1 MRLQGVRGDRQEMH
15 WRTWDRGS
23 LVEIGEAILLALVAV
38 ATAWTGYQAARWDGE
53 SAKLYGTSSRIR
65 IEATQADTRGG
76 QEQLYDASTFSF
88 WLEAR
93 LKGEAK
99 LAAEYEG
106 RFRPEYRP
114 AFQAWLATHP
124 FTNPDAPA
132 GPMLMPQY
140 RNGELEQAA
149 RLNTQ
154 ASGVFAQGAHART
167 TGDRYVRAT
176 VLLATVLFLLAVSQR
191 FRHFRVRVGLLCV
204 AVVILAYAI
213 GTIATYPRF

>member
-1 MRLQGVRGDRQEMH
+1 MSLAEGGRNRWAMH
-15 WRTWDRGS
+15 GRMWDRES
-23 LVEIGEAILLALVAV
+23 LVEIGEAVLLALVAI

-53 SAKLYGTSSRIR
+53 SANLYGTSSRIR

-76 QEQLYDASTFSF
+76 QEQLYDANTFSF
-88 WLEAR
+88 WVEAH
-93 LKGEAK
+93 LKGETK
-99 LAAEYEG
+99 LADEFES
-106 RFRPEYRP
+106 RFRPEFRP
-114 AFQAWLATHP
+114 AFQAWLATDP

-154 ASGVFAQGAHART
+154 ASDVFAQGSDARA
-167 TGDRYVRAT
+167 TGDKYVRAT
-176 VLLATVLFLLAVSQR
+176 VLLATVLFLLAISQR

-204 AVVILAYAI
+204 AVVILAFAI

>member
-1 MRLQGVRGDRQEMH
+1 MERC
-15 WRTWDRGS
+15 
-23 LVEIGEAILLALVAV
+23 
-38 ATAWTGYQAARWDGE
+38 
-53 SAKLYGTSSRIR
+53 
-65 IEATQADTRGG
+65 RGG
-76 QEQLYDASTFSF
+76 FVKAGQDKQVIIVERRSIMFID
-88 WLEAR
+88 
-93 LKGEAK
+93 
-99 LAAEYEG
+99 
-106 RFRPEYRP
+106 
-114 AFQAWLATHP
+114 P
-124 FTNPDAPA
+124 FNNPDAPA

-154 ASGVFAQGAHART
+154 ASGVFAQGSDARS
-167 TGDRYVRAT
+167 TGDKYVRAT